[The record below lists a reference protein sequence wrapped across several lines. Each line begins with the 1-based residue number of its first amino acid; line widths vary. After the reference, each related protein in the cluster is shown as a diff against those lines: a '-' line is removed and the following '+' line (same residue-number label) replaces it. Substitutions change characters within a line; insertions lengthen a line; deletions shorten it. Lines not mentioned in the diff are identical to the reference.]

1 MLPNA
6 YISHQTMGRLR
17 VKIPSKKGAEGYFT
31 SLKERL
37 LGIEGVRTV
46 ETNPL
51 TGSVLLVHGMDVR
64 TIAEFAAANN
74 LFSLQELNGYPA
86 GLQQRISR
94 TFKGMDAHLKTF
106 TGGEIDIA
114 GLAFLILLG
123 AGIYQISMGNLTALP
138 WYGAFWYALN
148 ILLKSSSVPS

>member
-6 YISHQTMGRLR
+6 YISHHTTGRLR
-17 VKIPSKKGAEGYFT
+17 VKIPSKKGDQVFFAT
-31 SLKERL
+31 LKERL
-37 LGIEGVRTV
+37 SGIEGVKTI

-64 TIAEFAAANN
+64 TIAEFAIANN
-74 LFSLQELNGYPA
+74 LFSLKELNAYPA

-94 TFKGMDAHLKTF
+94 TFKGLDAHLKTF
-106 TGGEIDIA
+106 TGGEIDIG